1 MAETTQLTL
10 GKTTAQGPRGTL
22 PDRALRPEAKSGKKG
37 WKKILLFVVG
47 AVLLVGLVS
56 GGIAWSKRGIVTV
69 QTGKVGRQDI
79 SSIVTASGQIKPP
92 TEGFANVNANSFGK
106 ITDIYVKEGD
116 SVKKGQLLLRTEA
129 IQQEADVEAQKAA
142 LKTSQADAAAAE
154 AAVQSSAAA
163 LRTSQAD
170 LDTARARF
178 TQAKDDFG
186 RAQQLVKDQLIAQQ
200 VYDQRRSDYAVAQAN
215 LDASQARVAQA
226 KAQYQQALYNRDMLM
241 ARIAQTRA
249 QLVRATDVRNKTI
262 YTSPLDGIV
271 TSLPVHVGENVVP
284 GIQNQPGSVLFQ
296 VSNLAIITAEVKVDE
311 ADIVNVKLGQPA
323 EVTIDAIPNKTFKGH
338 VTQIGQSAIGRNT
351 GLTTS
356 SQTQTAAATEEAK
369 DFLVVVTLDDPPPNL
384 RPGLST
390 TAKVTTA
397 TRQNAVTVPIQ
408 ALTIR
413 TRRELEESEKSP
425 KGKAMAAPKQPEA
438 STAASKEKD
447 KDKEE
452 LQGLFVVRS
461 GQATFVPV
469 ETGVMGTT
477 DVEVVKGLQPAE
489 EIITGSYQVLR
500 TIKNKTKVKVDNSS
514 APKPS

>member
-10 GKTTAQGPRGTL
+10 GKTTTQGPSET
-22 PDRALRPEAKSGKKG
+22 PASRALRPGAKSGGKR

-69 QTGKVGRQDI
+69 QTAKVGRQDI
-79 SSIVTASGQIKPP
+79 SSVVTASGQIKPP
-92 TEGFANVNANSFGK
+92 PEGFANVNANSFGK

-116 SVKKGQLLLRTEA
+116 RVKKGQLLLKTESV
-129 IQQEADVEAQKAA
+129 QQQADVESQRAA
-142 LKTSQADAAAAE
+142 LKTAEADAAAAE

-163 LRTSQAD
+163 LKTSQAD
-170 LDTARARF
+170 IGTARARF
-178 TQAKDDFG
+178 TQAKDDFV

-200 VYDQRRSDYAVAQAN
+200 VYDQRRSDYAVAQAT
-215 LDASQARVAQA
+215 LDANQARVAQA
-226 KAQYQQALYNRDMLM
+226 KALYQQALYNRDMLM
-241 ARIAQTRA
+241 ARISQNRA

-271 TSLPVHVGENVVP
+271 TSLPVHEGENVVT
-284 GIQNQPGSVLFQ
+284 GIQNQVGSVLFQ
-296 VSNLAIITAEVKVDE
+296 VSDLSVITAEVKVDE

-338 VTQIGQSAIGRNT
+338 VTKIGQSAIGRNT
-351 GLTTS
+351 GMTTS

-369 DFLVVVTLDDPPPNL
+369 DFAVVVTLDEPPPNL

-390 TAKVTTA
+390 TAKITTA

-413 TRRELEESEKSP
+413 TRRELEESEKSS

-438 STAASKEKD
+438 PTAASKEKD
-447 KDKEE
+447 KEE
-452 LQGLFVVRS
+452 LQGIFVVRS
-461 GQATFVPV
+461 GQAAFVPV

-477 DVEVVKGLQPAE
+477 DVEVVKGLQPGE
-489 EIITGSYQVLR
+489 EIITGSYQILR

-514 APKPS
+514 SSAPKPS